1 MPTFKRNYIFS
12 QDGYSGAGL
21 MNDKQLARALKSIG
35 HKCFVTY
42 YGRFDV
48 EALRRETNYTEKSCI
63 SRTNHA
69 NRIMRAGRGPDALR
83 LVISS
88 DSPLVSAE
96 TRQAAQ
102 GFL

>member
-1 MPTFKRNYIFS
+1 
-12 QDGYSGAGL
+12 
-21 MNDKQLARALKSIG
+21 MNDEQLVRALKSIG
-35 HKCFVTY
+35 QKCFVTY

-48 EALRRETNYTEKSCI
+48 ETLRRETNYTEKSCI

-88 DSPLVSAE
+88 DSPRVSTE

-102 GFL
+102 AFLS